1 MTARDLSKPV
11 RRAMIGLACAALVVF
26 LAGLTQLHDSPP
38 NAAPFIHV
46 IMAIGIMPL
55 IMGAMIYFTPVLTHS
70 RAPGWPVL
78 MVPFLALGAG
88 VMVTTAL
95 IWRRDLLFVPAI
107 LAILSTGV
115 LLGWMWRRAQTMLGR
130 PHPGVRWYMWAL
142 ACLSSGLLAIFAA
155 TLWPEYWIALRRFH
169 LHINLLGF
177 VGLTAY
183 GTLRVLVPTVA
194 GYADP
199 EARGRLH
206 GDLYLLVAGTF
217 LIATGSVGWTW
228 LVWPG
233 LVLWLVPLV
242 RLASSHIWRWRK
254 FVWGWNRSS
263 TSLSF
268 AVFGLILVLIAGGFH
283 AVSVGTATMAVPL
296 FFFVFLLPL
305 VTGAVSYLLPVWLC
319 SARSDPK
326 YETMARQ
333 LAWGSG
339 VRSLSFLLAGV
350 MAWSD
355 MTVAV
360 YLAVAAGAVFLI
372 QIVWAIMARFSKR
385 I

>member
-1 MTARDLSKPV
+1 MTARDLSKSS
-11 RRAMIGLACAALVVF
+11 RRAMIGLACTALVVF
-26 LAGLTQLHDSPP
+26 LAALTQLHDSPQ
-38 NAAPFIHV
+38 NAPPFIHV

-55 IMGAMIYFTPVLTHS
+55 IMGAMIYFAPVLTHS
-70 RAPGWPVL
+70 RAPGWPIL
-78 MVPFLALGAG
+78 MAPFLALGAG
-88 VMVTTAL
+88 VLATTAL
-95 IWRRDLLFVPAI
+95 IWRRDLLSVPAV
-107 LAILSTGV
+107 LAIFATGI
-115 LLGWMWRRAQTMLGR
+115 LFGWMWRLAQTMLGR
-130 PHPGVRWYMWAL
+130 PHPGLRWYLWAL
-142 ACLSSGLLAIFAA
+142 ACLLAGLLAIFAA

-177 VGLTAY
+177 VGLTAF

-194 GYADP
+194 GYADS

-206 GDLYLLVAGTF
+206 GDLYLVVAGTL
-217 LIATGSVGWTW
+217 LIATGSAWWTW

-233 LVLWLVPLV
+233 LVFWLIPLV
-242 RLASSHIWRWRK
+242 RLALPLILRWRK
-254 FVWGWNRSS
+254 PVWGWHRPS

-268 AVFGLILVLIAGGFH
+268 AVFGLILALIAGGFH
-283 AVSVGTATMAVPL
+283 AVGVSAATMAVPL

-305 VTGAVSYLLPVWLC
+305 VTGAVSYLLPVWIWP
-319 SARSDPK
+319 ARNNPE
-326 YETMARQ
+326 YETIAQQ

-339 VRSLSFLLAGV
+339 IRSLFFLLAGV

-360 YLAVAAGAVFLI
+360 YLAVAAGALFLL
-372 QIVWAIMARFSKR
+372 QIVWAILAHFFRQ